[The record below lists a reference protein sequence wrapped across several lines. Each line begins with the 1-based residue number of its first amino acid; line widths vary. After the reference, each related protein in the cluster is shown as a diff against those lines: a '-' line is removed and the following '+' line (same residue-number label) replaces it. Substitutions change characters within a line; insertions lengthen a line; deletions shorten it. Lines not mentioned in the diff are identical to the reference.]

1 VTGILPTA
9 NGGTGIAYF
18 TAAGPTVARVY
29 TFPDAAATILYSGGA
44 LGTPSSGTLTNAT
57 GLPITGIVDSITEA
71 LGVGSLELG
80 HASDTTIERSAAGKI
95 KVEGEVLSGAE
106 VFSFAVNAPA
116 DTMEPFLLKAR
127 EAFTITDIHC
137 ITEAATSAV
146 IDVQECSGTGT
157 GCATVDAAITCD
169 ADGAEDDGTLSNGTI
184 DAGDWVKVDVGT
196 VTGTVESVTVTVYYD
211 FD

>member
-1 VTGILPTA
+1 MTTGVTGVLPIA
-9 NGGTGIAYF
+9 NGGTSGA
-18 TAAGPTVARVY
+18 TAA
-29 TFPDAAATILYSGGA
+29 AAAS
-44 LGTPSSGTLTNAT
+44 
-57 GLPITGIVDSITEA
+57 A
-71 LGVGSLELG
+71 LGVGTEDSPQFTG
-80 HASDTTIERSAAGKI
+80 VNVGAAADTTITRSAAGKI
-95 KVEGEVLSGAE
+95 AVEGEVLSGAE

-146 IDVQECSGTGT
+146 IDVQECSATGT
-157 GCATVDAAITCD
+157 GCATVDATITCD
-169 ADGAEDDGTLSNGTI
+169 ADGAEDDGTLANGTI
-184 DAGDWVKVDVGT
+184 DAGDWVKVDIGT